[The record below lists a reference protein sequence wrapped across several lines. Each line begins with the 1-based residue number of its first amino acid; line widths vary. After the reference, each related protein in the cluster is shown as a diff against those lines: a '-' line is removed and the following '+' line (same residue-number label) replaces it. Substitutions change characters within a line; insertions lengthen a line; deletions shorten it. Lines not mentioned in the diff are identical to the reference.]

1 MPGWV
6 DGSGCRCLCE
16 CYSTFVTRY
25 TMAANSRLTIYM
37 LQDKKLRYILARRS
51 RWGFWK
57 WGHRALINHHHWP
70 LTYPKAVV
78 PPFLQRKSSFTLTWY
93 LDNLVRTYGDRS
105 TCSKSVCF
113 VWIIKTK
120 PLYSAQLEALIKM
133 TNYSL
138 FHVNKSQ
145 DAKSKQPWHMVSWI
159 WQLTSECRKLYWH
172 DVIRRWAL
180 WTW

>member
-25 TMAANSRLTIYM
+25 TMAANSRLTICM
-37 LQDKKLRYILARRS
+37 PQDKKLCYILAPRS

-57 WGHRALINHHHWP
+57 WGHRALIQPSP
-70 LTYPKAVV
+70 LASHPKAVV
-78 PPFLQRKSSFTLTWY
+78 FLHFCDERVHCTLTWH
-93 LDNLVRTYGDRS
+93 LDSSN
-105 TCSKSVCF
+105 
-113 VWIIKTK
+113 VWRQVNMLKISMLRVDHKNKTTVFGTTWS
-120 PLYSAQLEALIKM
+120 PCKM

-145 DAKSKQPWHMVSWI
+145 EARFKHPCVVGYDNRY
-159 WQLTSECRKLYWH
+159 L
-172 DVIRRWAL
+172 DVVNCID
-180 WTW
+180 TM